1 MPVPGLSHAPT
12 TIALH
17 TVKAATGPI
26 PRRSATTAPIPTS
39 DQQQHP
45 DLGSGLVRVDPP
57 EYGKP
62 SVSPSAR

>member
-1 MPVPGLSHAPT
+1 M

-39 DQQQHP
+39 TSSSTQ
-45 DLGSGLVRVDPP
+45 VWERVWSWSIHP

-62 SVSPSAR
+62 SVSPSAW